1 MKFYQLSP
9 EDRIKTLV
17 GDDLLSP
24 EDASALL
31 TFRGLDDDIA
41 NNLIENQIGQ
51 FALPMGIVRNL
62 AVNGRNYQV
71 LMATE
76 EPSVIAAANNGAR
89 IARLNGFVVAS
100 APKRRLV
107 TGEIVFG
114 ADSDQDADRIA
125 QILRLNQDKIKAI
138 ADQAHP
144 SILSYGG
151 GLVEWQIECLRQ
163 AQPRGQVQVRE
174 RVQTWPREQAQPY
187 EQIQGKS
194 QLGGKYFVKLALHI
208 NTGDAMGA
216 NIVNTIC
223 EAVASASGSWV
234 GRKALVAILT
244 NRVDESQTVK
254 ASLEINPK
262 TLKTKDL
269 DGPSL
274 ARRIEKLSNLA
285 FCDYDRAVTH
295 NKGIMNGITASAL
308 ATGND
313 TRALESAAHSYAARE
328 GVYRPLSEWTVN
340 EKGNLEGR
348 LHMPLSLGTVGGA
361 TDSLPMAALAK
372 RVSGAKS
379 VGQFQCLLAALGLV
393 QNLAA
398 LRALAGPGIQQGH
411 MALHARS
418 LAMAAGAQ
426 GAEISLVSNRLQD
439 GDKSLERAKQIL
451 ESVRARK
458 NTETGETGKTGK
470 KSEKGENN
478 RNSEKGR
485 KGE

>member
-17 GDDLLSP
+17 EDDLLSP

-31 TFRGLDDDIA
+31 TFRGLDGDIA

-89 IARLNGFVVAS
+89 IARLNGFVAAS

-163 AQPRGQVQVRE
+163 AH
-174 RVQTWPREQAQPY
+174 PREQAQPY

-254 ASLEINPK
+254 ASLEINPE

-348 LHMPLSLGTVGGA
+348 LQMPLSLGTVGGA

-426 GAEISLVSNRLQD
+426 GTEISLVSNRLQD

-458 NTETGETGKTGK
+458 NTETGEKAE
-470 KSEKGENN
+470 KSEKGEDN
-478 RNSEKGR
+478 RKSEKGR